1 MIYKVYHLYGGIVM
15 AKTATLSK
23 WGNAKGI
30 RLPESFCKQLGI
42 AEGDKVSLT
51 IEKDKLTIM
60 RAEDPFT
67 LQARLKAWDGK
78 GGHEPEYDWG
88 APVGREM

>member
-1 MIYKVYHLYGGIVM
+1 M

-42 AEGDKVSLT
+42 EVGDKVSLT
-51 IEKDKLTIM
+51 IEKDRLFVV
-60 RAEDPFT
+60 RAEDAHT
-67 LQARLKAWDGK
+67 LQSRLKTWNGDGK
-78 GGHEPEYDWG
+78 PDTEYDWG
-88 APVGREM
+88 EPAGKEMW

>member
-1 MIYKVYHLYGGIVM
+1 M

-42 AEGDKVSLT
+42 KVGDKVSLT
-51 IEKDKLTIM
+51 MEKDRLFIV
-60 RAEDPFT
+60 RAEDAHT
-67 LQARLKAWDGK
+67 LQSRLKTWDGK
-78 GGHEPEYDWG
+78 GKPGPEYDWG
-88 APVGREM
+88 EPVGKETW

>member
-1 MIYKVYHLYGGIVM
+1 M

-42 AEGDKVSLT
+42 EVGDKVSLT
-51 IEKDKLTIM
+51 IEKGGLFIV
-60 RAEDPFT
+60 RAEDTHT
-67 LQARLKAWDGK
+67 LQSRLKTWNGEGK
-78 GGHEPEYDWG
+78 HEPEYDWG
-88 APVGREM
+88 EPAGKEMW